1 MLLHMMEGG
10 VPPPDGR
17 AMKYAEA
24 LLEREIAILEAELA
38 AWEPPQWKVDPLKK
52 AYVDGQ
58 ALEAVIGVFDKEIEK
73 AYAARQQ
80 ALADHLYG
88 QRKLQHLYL

>member
-1 MLLHMMEGG
+1 
-10 VPPPDGR
+10 
-17 AMKYAEA
+17 MKYAEA

-38 AWEPPQWKVDPLKK
+38 AWEPPEWKIDPLKK

-58 ALEAVIGVFDKEIEK
+58 ALEAVIGVFDQEIDK